1 MKLRPYIPDTDFDE
15 IKNWITDE
23 RTHAMWCANRM
34 SFPPENNCFGEDAY
48 VATSDD
54 GELIGFFCYSVN
66 RDTDEGML
74 KFIMNN
80 PKFRGKGYG
89 KEMLRLA
96 VAYAFEETNVGT
108 VGLNVFSVNE
118 RARKCY
124 ESVGFVER
132 RTDKDAYVYKDE
144 LWDRCNMI
152 IKKSE
157 IIQN

>member
-34 SFPPENNCFGEDAY
+34 SFPPEKNCFSSDAF
-48 VATSDD
+48 VATSDE
-54 GELIGFFCYSVN
+54 GEPIGFFCYSVN
-66 RDTDEGML
+66 SDINEGML

-96 VAYAFEETNVGT
+96 VAYAFEETNVDA

-152 IKKSE
+152 IKNQK
-157 IIQN
+157 